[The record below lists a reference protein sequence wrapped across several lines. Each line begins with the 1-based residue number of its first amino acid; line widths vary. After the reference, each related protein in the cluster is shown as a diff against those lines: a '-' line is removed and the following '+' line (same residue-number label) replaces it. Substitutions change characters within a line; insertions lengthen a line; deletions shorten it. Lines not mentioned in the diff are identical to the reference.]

1 MLFKMFTGRTSVL
14 LILVLVAFSCV
25 TGATGR
31 GQTNGGLPEGNW
43 TIKLSHYAGP
53 EYESMPLQVTSVK
66 GRVQDAGI
74 WITERYLL
82 NRSDQAVIRAY
93 FDLFFYNEKE
103 PDVLLFRRPI
113 SPLSFKNRPLLPGD
127 TFPTLT
133 DIKAEPPRLGSFAL
147 PLVKDLFAP
156 LIKDGKLE
164 GDYRIA
170 IGVTKVLFEDGSV
183 WELKTNMKQTGVRA
197 FLQPSS

>member
-31 GQTNGGLPEGNW
+31 GQTNEGLPEGNW

-66 GRVQDAGI
+66 GRVQNPDI
-74 WITERYLL
+74 WITERHLV
-82 NRSDQAVIRAY
+82 NRSDKAVVRAY

-113 SPLSFKNRPLLPGD
+113 SPISFKDSPLLPGAAFLHPTD
-127 TFPTLT
+127 TRVGP
-133 DIKAEPPRLGSFAL
+133 DGFAL

-156 LIKDGKLE
+156 LIKDGRLE
-164 GDYRIA
+164 GDYRLA

-183 WELKTNMKQTGVRA
+183 WELKAETKTATRTGVD
-197 FLQPSS
+197 SSR

>member
-1 MLFKMFTGRTSVL
+1 MLFKMFTGCRSVL
-14 LILVLVAFSCV
+14 LALFLVAFFYV
-25 TGATGR
+25 VGATGR
-31 GQTNGGLPEGNW
+31 DQANGGLPEGGW

-74 WITERYLL
+74 WITERHLV
-82 NRSDQAVIRAY
+82 NRSDKAVVRAY

-113 SPLSFKNRPLLPGD
+113 SPISFKGSPLLPGT
-127 TFPTLT
+127 TFPHPT
-133 DIKAEPPRLGSFAL
+133 DTRVGPDGFAL

-156 LIKDGKLE
+156 FIKDGRLE
-164 GDYRIA
+164 GDYRLA

-183 WELKTNMKQTGVRA
+183 WELKDEKKTATRTGVD
-197 FLQPSS
+197 SSG